1 MTLRTVLL
9 TICPAAVLLLLTGC
23 PPGGGNNGGN
33 NGGNRD
39 GQRGGGATDGGAA
52 VEQTGGRTV
61 DTPQD
66 LVHRERPDI
75 LSPPILVEPLL
86 GCGLAVTVQGFIPG
100 AMIDIV
106 QDGTRI
112 GGGVGTQPWGQTF
125 TVSPALVVTKQ
136 VIATQTFTGHTSGP
150 SKPVTVQDHR
160 DVYPSGL
167 PRPRFPALPLYE
179 CGIATVVDTLPPGA
193 TVRVRDHDPATPP
206 ATPLTVIGQV
216 AGTAAG
222 QPLGIG
228 PAFLLHHEVTAQAEI
243 CSDSSPVSFPQTVQP
258 PPPVLPKPELR
269 DLYDNGT
276 WAVLGQLVNG
286 SRVTITHGGTPIGGG
301 GAPADLVR
309 FPVSPVL
316 HDGDTIEAT
325 QELCGRHSDPGTGT
339 VHPCSDL
346 PPAHMQAP
354 QPGDTQIRFVDAL
367 PGSRILIFA
376 SGEEIADGGGP
387 VIQLTRPLND
397 GETVTAVQIMG
408 SCIAHSSH
416 QLDVGR
422 GLDDPGSQGACRVE
436 EWEYGRPGTPDAR
449 TTDITAYFNSPD
461 TDVSIPMS
469 AVPLHAL
476 VRVPSGT
483 GPFPLVLVV
492 HGNHGATE
500 ASEPGYVYLLDH
512 LASHCIIAAS
522 VDENFLN
529 GNVGGEMDARAI
541 VLLRHLQLWREWD
554 RTPGNRFYGRVD
566 LGAIGIAG
574 HSRGGEMVTV
584 APLYDSLLHNPAD
597 PAHDFDFRIRGAY
610 AIAPVDGQIDDR
622 RISPVIVQGT
632 DYYVMHGTHDGDVS
646 DFSGYRTYDRAFPV
660 DGAASHFKGLLWVY
674 GANHGQWNTVWGT
687 GSESAVNPVAHRIS
701 GDDQRAIGKTY
712 MNAFFLSSLRG
723 QSSYNAF
730 FSGEASFGSLPRAV
744 RRVFQ
749 YQDPKRVFLNHY
761 EEDADP
767 SIGSFPGVTSS
778 PVGPLTVYRQAAFSN
793 QGPPFWTW
801 EETQGLVTGWQ
812 NSSGE
817 VVVRVPPGLA
827 AQAAQ
832 YPFLALRVAQTYEQP
847 AGKNTPG
854 MNKDFSV
861 QLRFA
866 SGDAPEV
873 AVSSL
878 AALPYPEE
886 TDHPVHGNQTKT
898 VLQTVRFPW
907 RRFLGDRPPG
917 QLRELTEIHL
927 RFNRQATGLIA
938 LDEIQ
943 FTH

>member
-1 MTLRTVLL
+1 MTLRNISLASGTVAS
-9 TICPAAVLLLLTGC
+9 ILLLTGC
-23 PPGGGNNGGN
+23 PPGDGNNPDE
-33 NGGNRD
+33 RS
-39 GQRGGGATDGGAA
+39 GGATDGRGA

-61 DTPQD
+61 DTPRD
-66 LVHRERPDI
+66 LVQRERPDL
-75 LSPPILVEPLL
+75 LSPPIIVEPLL

-100 AMIDIV
+100 AVIEIF

-112 GGGVGTQPWGQTF
+112 GGGVGTQPWGETF
-125 TVSPALVVTKQ
+125 PVSPALVVSKQ
-136 VIATQTFTGHTSGP
+136 ITATQTFAGHTSGP
-150 SKPVTVQDHR
+150 SSPATVQDHR
-160 DVYPSGL
+160 DLYPSGL
-167 PRPRFPALPLYE
+167 PQPRFPALPLYQ
-179 CGIATVVDTLPPGA
+179 CGIATVVDTLPPGG
-193 TVRVRDHDPATPP
+193 TVRVFDRDPAAPP
-206 ATPLTVIGQV
+206 PPPSPTLPIIGQV

-222 QPLGIG
+222 QSIGIG
-228 PAFLLHHEVTAQAEI
+228 PPFVLHHEVTAQAEI
-243 CSDSSPVSFPQTVQP
+243 CTDRSPVSFPQIVQP
-258 PPPVLPKPELR
+258 PPPVIPKPELQG
-269 DLYDNGT
+269 LYENGT

-286 SRVTITHGGTPIGGG
+286 AVVNITLGGTHIGGG
-301 GAPADLVR
+301 GAPTDLVR
-309 FPVSPVL
+309 FPVAPAL
-316 HDGDTIEAT
+316 RANDTIEAT
-325 QELCGRHSDPGTGT
+325 QELCGRRSDPGTGT
-339 VHPCSDL
+339 VQPCSAL

-367 PGSRILIFA
+367 PGARILIFA
-376 SGEEIADGGGP
+376 SGQEIGDGGGP

-397 GETVTAVQIMG
+397 GEAVTAIQMMG
-408 SCIAHSSH
+408 SCVARSSH

-422 GLDDPGSQGACRVE
+422 GLDDPARPGTCRVE
-436 EWEYGRPGTPDAR
+436 PWEYGLPGTPGAR
-449 TTDITAYFNSPD
+449 TTDVSAYFNSPD

-476 VRVPSGT
+476 VRIPSGP

-492 HGNHGATE
+492 HGNHDARE
-500 ASEPGYVYLLDH
+500 ASEPGYLYLLDH
-512 LASHCIIAAS
+512 LASHCMIAAS

-529 GNVGGEMDARAI
+529 GWVDGEMDARAI

-610 AIAPVDGQIDDR
+610 AIAPVDGQIGDP
-622 RISPVIVQGT
+622 RITPVIIQGT

-646 DFSGYRTYDRAFPV
+646 EFSGYRTYDRAFPAA
-660 DGAASHFKGLLWVY
+660 GATSHFKGLLWVY

-687 GSESAVNPVAHRIS
+687 GSEPVVNPVAHRIS
-701 GDDQRAIGKTY
+701 GADQRAIGTTY
-712 MNAFFLSSLRG
+712 MTAFFLSSLLG
-723 QSSYNAF
+723 QSSYNAL
-730 FSGEASFGSLPRAV
+730 FSGEATFGSLPGAV

-767 SIGSFPGVTSS
+767 SIGSFPGVTNS
-778 PVGPLTVYRQAAFSN
+778 PVGPLTVYRQVAFEDYGS
-793 QGPPFWTW
+793 PFWTW

-817 VVVRVPPGLA
+817 VVIRVPRNLA

-832 YPFLALRVAQTYEQP
+832 YPFLALRVAQTYERP
-847 AGKNTPG
+847 ANQNTPG
-854 MNKDFSV
+854 LSKDFSV

-886 TDHPVHGNQTKT
+886 TDHPKRGNQTKT
-898 VLQTVRFPW
+898 VLQTVRIPW
-907 RRFLGDRPPG
+907 RRFLGDRPLG
-917 QLRELTEIHL
+917 QLMELTEIHL
-927 RFNRQATGLIA
+927 KFNRQAKGLIA